1 MVFFTTYA
9 AGASHVGIYAGEGKF
24 WHVSSSKGTMLSSM
38 NDEYWKPRY
47 YGARRVLVAN
57 GEI

>member
-1 MVFFTTYA
+1 MIWY
-9 AGASHVGIYAGEGKF
+9 VGIYAGEGKF